1 MKNIKLIYL
10 IAGAIIYLQTSCK
23 KFLEIDAP
31 KNSLSSA
38 QIFKNDETATSAVTG
53 IYSGMANSGYASGGN
68 TSITSL
74 CGLSAD
80 EFENYNF
87 SLVEF
92 YENALHP
99 QNTSIS
105 SLYALP
111 YTHIYT
117 VNAILE
123 GLSAS
128 KGISPPVR
136 SQLEGEAH
144 FIRAFC
150 YFYLVNLFGPVP
162 LQLSSD
168 YRESRNHPRAAEAAV
183 YQQII
188 TDLETAE
195 SLLTD
200 DYVSGERVR
209 PNRAAAQALLA
220 RTYLYTKDWQNA
232 EKYASLV
239 IGKTGIYDL
248 VGLDEIFIK
257 NSKEIIWS
265 IFPSANTNSQD
276 GNLFILQATPDYVS
290 LRKNFASTAFEPND
304 KRKTA
309 WIGNYT
315 DQTGSYDY
323 PYKYKVKSSTTITEY
338 SVVFRLAE
346 QYLIRAEAR
355 AMQNKLTESAGD
367 LDQIRRRAGLLAIKD
382 THPDISQ
389 IQLLNA
395 IQHERQTELFAEW
408 GHRWFDLKRSGLST
422 AILSPLKSGWKAT
435 DILYPIP
442 VEEISRNHQITQNQ
456 GY

>member
-10 IAGAIIYLQTSCK
+10 ISGVIICLQSSCK
-23 KFLEIDAP
+23 KFLDIDAP
-31 KNSLSSA
+31 KDSLSAA
-38 QIFKNDETATSAVTG
+38 QIFKNDEVATSAVTG

-68 TSITSL
+68 ASITSV
-74 CGLSAD
+74 CGLSSD
-80 EFENYNF
+80 EFENYNS

-92 YENALHP
+92 YENELHP
-99 QNTSIS
+99 QNTSIG

-128 KGISPPVR
+128 KGISATVR

-144 FIRAFC
+144 FVRAFC

-162 LQLSSD
+162 LQLNSD
-168 YRESRNHPRAAEAAV
+168 YRESRNNPRAPEAAV

-188 TDLETAE
+188 ADLETAE
-195 SLLTD
+195 RLLTD
-200 DYVSGERVR
+200 TYVSGERVR
-209 PNRAAAQALLA
+209 PNRAAAEALLA
-220 RTYLYTKDWQNA
+220 RTYLYMKDWQNA

-239 IGKTGIYDL
+239 ISKSNIYDL
-248 VGLDEIFIK
+248 VGLDEVFIK

-265 IFPSANTNSQD
+265 IFPSANTNSQE
-276 GNLFILQATPDYVS
+276 GNLFILQGTPDYVS
-290 LRKNFASTAFEPND
+290 LRTSFASTAFEPDD

-309 WIGNYT
+309 WVGNYT
-315 DQTGSYDY
+315 DQTGSYDF
-323 PYKYKVKSSTTITEY
+323 PYKYKVKSSTTISEY

-355 AMQNKLTESAGD
+355 ARQNKLTESATD
-367 LDQIRRRAGLLAIKD
+367 LDQIRHRAGLLPIKN
-382 THPDISQ
+382 THSDINQ
-389 IQLLNA
+389 IQLLTA

-422 AILSPLKSGWKAT
+422 AILSPLKAGWKST

-442 VEEISRNHQITQNQ
+442 TDEISRNHQINQNE